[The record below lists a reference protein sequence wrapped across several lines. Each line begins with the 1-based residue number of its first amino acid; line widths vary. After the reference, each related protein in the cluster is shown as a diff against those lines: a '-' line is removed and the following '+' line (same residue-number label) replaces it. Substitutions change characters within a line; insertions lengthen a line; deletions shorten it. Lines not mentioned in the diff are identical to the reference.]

1 MSSPRGGSSPVHN
14 DHHPRRPESTST
26 TSYASGGSR
35 HCRWKTAEL
44 HDQECSRYFDCP
56 SHVVERE
63 ISESDHVEQSQRA
76 DSPEAGPSA
85 GIQISDT
92 EDAPR
97 RPSTDDESNTRP
109 ESGYSHVQTQT
120 ALESEASAAHRQSAI
135 QSASLST
142 TQSADE
148 HQNEPAVVLP
158 IRSSSIPIPPPS
170 QSRESAVREEAARA
184 QVHNMPDPRVNWADL
199 ESRYRGAYLQT
210 AHEGEHQTMETL
222 PRTMIRPRDVHHPPA
237 PSRRRESEGRRAS
250 QDHRVN
256 RPRGDGSV
264 TPEFVLPRWQPDA
277 EVTYCPICHTQFSF
291 FVRKHHCR
299 KCGRVVCA
307 TCSPHRIIIPHQYIV
322 RQPGSDISMPPSLLV
337 DAMGAG
343 YLDVNGLSGGERV
356 RLCNPCVPDPNTA
369 PPESPTPSIGSPRSP
384 HQRSR
389 SSFGPSHGAGHPSNR
404 YGAVFTGGDN
414 RDPLQYHY
422 ARARSITMNPS
433 VQSSPNLAPSSHR
446 MSAPHVHPSHLE
458 RCFLTAGPSNIY
470 PSSSRHRHSSYG
482 YGEISSSSS
491 RQRALPHPPQ
501 IAEEDECPVCH
512 RELPLRLLPDS
523 EALREA
529 HINKCI
535 RDHST
540 YGSLRPPEGQESS
553 APPMLSRRTGMY
565 IYPATEKDCVD
576 DAECTICLEEFTV
589 GIPMARLECLCRFH
603 KSCISAW
610 FVNHPGRCPVHQ
622 HDGFGF

>member
-1 MSSPRGGSSPVHN
+1 MSSPRGGSSPVHD

-26 TSYASGGSR
+26 TSYATGGPQ
-35 HCRWKTAEL
+35 HCRWKTAEF

-63 ISESDHVEQSQRA
+63 LSDSDHVEQSQRA

-97 RPSTDDESNTRP
+97 RPSTDDESNTQP
-109 ESGYSHVQTQT
+109 ESGHSHVQTQT
-120 ALESEASAAHRQSAI
+120 ALESEASASHRQSAI

-142 TQSADE
+142 AQSADE
-148 HQNEPAVVLP
+148 HQNEPPVVLP

-210 AHEGEHQTMETL
+210 AHEGEHQAMESL

-404 YGAVFTGGDN
+404 YGTVFTGGDS

-422 ARARSITMNPS
+422 ARARSITM
-433 VQSSPNLAPSSHR
+433 SSPNLAPSSHR
-446 MSAPHVHPSHLE
+446 MSAPHVHPSNLE
-458 RCFLTAGPSNIY
+458 RFLTAGPSSIY